1 MRRQHKEERIS
12 VTESIEVRMG
22 SAFDA
27 DVRLRVS
34 WTKIASCEQYRYKE
48 REYE

>member
-1 MRRQHKEERIS
+1 
-12 VTESIEVRMG
+12 MG

-34 WTKIASCEQYRYKE
+34 WTKIASWGQYRYKE